1 MKYIFL
7 DIDGVLNAPGDKNLI
22 EGVIDINKYSLL
34 QQIINETN
42 AKVVIISSRRLYQE
56 DRNILLK
63 ALDDI
68 YNRISFISFKLLSK
82 HRKDEIKLF
91 LENNEFESYVIL
103 DDIDCN
109 YTLDREINKHFIYID
124 GVVGLTKE
132 NAEVAIKILNKV

>member
-22 EGVIDINKYSLL
+22 EGVIDKNKYSLL
-34 QQIINETN
+34 IQIINETN

-63 ALDDI
+63 ALDEI
-68 YNRISFISFKLLSK
+68 YDSLSFISFKLLSK
-82 HRKDEIKLF
+82 YRKDEIKMF
-91 LENNEFESYVIL
+91 LTDKEFESYVIL
-103 DDIDCN
+103 DDIDCY
-109 YTLDREINKHFIYID
+109 YTLDNEINKHFIYID

-132 NAEVAIKILNKV
+132 NVDKAIKILNKV

>member
-34 QQIINETN
+34 QQIINKTN
-42 AKVVIISSRRLYQE
+42 SRVVIISSRRLYQE
-56 DRNILLK
+56 DRNKLLK
-63 ALDDI
+63 ALDNI

-109 YTLDREINKHFIYID
+109 YTLDSEINKHFIYID